1 MLCEWRRPLTNNTKQ
16 NYCILEF
23 EAYKRA
29 RGSWFLNSTDTVYDI
44 LGQAQILW
52 LYCHAFFLV
61 FFPSSSCLLPDLFLS
76 SSRLLPVFFLSSS
89 RILSVLFP
97 SYSLLPRRWSPSGR
111 VDTTLGLKHVV
122 RVESGGEELVLQRLV
137 DTWFCQLWCT
147 QHYTALETSP
157 AILVLYLS
165 NSTWRIIIY

>member
-1 MLCEWRRPLTNNTKQ
+1 MEKTIDKQDKAELMYFGVWGIQAGQGELVPEQYRYSIRYTWTSTNIVVVLSR
-16 NYCILEF
+16 IL
-23 EAYKRA
+23 
-29 RGSWFLNSTDTVYDI
+29 
-44 LGQAQILW
+44 
-52 LYCHAFFLV
+52 
-61 FFPSSSCLLPDLFLS
+61 SCLLPVLFLS
-76 SSRLLPVFFLSSS
+76 SSRPLPVFFLSSF

>member
-1 MLCEWRRPLTNNTKQ
+1 MEKTIDKQDKAELMYFGVWGIQAGQGELVPEQYRYSIRYTWTSTNIVVVLSR
-16 NYCILEF
+16 IL
-23 EAYKRA
+23 
-29 RGSWFLNSTDTVYDI
+29 
-44 LGQAQILW
+44 
-52 LYCHAFFLV
+52 
-61 FFPSSSCLLPDLFLS
+61 SCLLPVLFLSSSRPLPVFFPS

-147 QHYTALETSP
+147 QHWTALETSP

>member
-1 MLCEWRRPLTNNTKQ
+1 MVVLSR
-16 NYCILEF
+16 IL
-23 EAYKRA
+23 
-29 RGSWFLNSTDTVYDI
+29 
-44 LGQAQILW
+44 
-52 LYCHAFFLV
+52 
-61 FFPSSSCLLPDLFLS
+61 SCLLPVLFLS

-137 DTWFCQLWCT
+137 DTWFCQL
-147 QHYTALETSP
+147 
-157 AILVLYLS
+157 
-165 NSTWRIIIY
+165 

>member
-1 MLCEWRRPLTNNTKQ
+1 MEKTIDKQDKAELMYFGVWGIQAGQGELVPEQYRYSIRYTWTSTNIVVVLSR
-16 NYCILEF
+16 IL
-23 EAYKRA
+23 
-29 RGSWFLNSTDTVYDI
+29 
-44 LGQAQILW
+44 
-52 LYCHAFFLV
+52 
-61 FFPSSSCLLPDLFLS
+61 SCLLPVLFLS
-76 SSRLLPVFFLSSS
+76 SSRPLPVFFLSSF

-147 QHYTALETSP
+147 QHWTALETSP